1 MTAREG
7 RGPYAKGVVKR
18 EEILTAALAAYDEH
32 DGAGPSMKAIAARVG
47 LSEQGLLHHFGSREA
62 LFTAILSERD
72 RVYRQTYVTSDPIE
86 NLRAAI
92 RLQVQTPGLSRLY
105 VAMAATAA
113 DPQRPPHRYFT
124 EHFRILTED
133 IGKMLLVQRDA
144 EISPAEALGDV
155 DRLAFIARILIAAAD
170 GLQVRSLID
179 GDLDIEA
186 DLTRL
191 AAVLQA
197 LIGSESST

>member
-47 LSEQGLLHHFGSREA
+47 LSEQGLLHYFGSREA
-62 LFTAILSERD
+62 LFTAILAERD
-72 RVYRQTYVTSDPIE
+72 RVYRQSYDAGNPIAD
-86 NLRAAI
+86 LLAAV

-170 GLQVRSLID
+170 GLQLRSLID
-179 GDLDIEA
+179 DDLDIEA

-191 AAVLQA
+191 AAVMQA
-197 LIGSESST
+197 LIGSGSCT